1 MYRLVTLVL
10 VSLSPPDPSFQ
21 PSLAE
26 HWAAQHMHESSV
38 AQQVQQPVAPSF
50 QPAAG
55 PSMTSSNSNISST
68 VCQVAPPL
76 VPPMTLPPVVQQV
89 QQAVAPSFQPAVGPP
104 IETTSDFGI
113 SSTVCQVAPP
123 PVPPMT
129 LPPTVP
135 VVQQVQ
141 QAVAPSQHSRSTPV
155 VTAGQTSH
163 PIAPSVEPSSAAAP
177 PVTPGDAASQPPDI
191 ATAPPQGTLPPNHV
205 PPEQG
210 QDGGPPLYH
219 GPVPYP
225 HGWYGPPGPYYGPYG
240 GWGYPEMDSSGA
252 RPAAFPGN
260 DGQAHPGKQA
270 AGHFDMRQFYYPG
283 QMFAYPNGFQPPNA
297 EGGRVARGGAASKD
311 NK

>member
-1 MYRLVTLVL
+1 MQTTLMCPRRLQMYQLVSLVL

-26 HWAAQHMHESSV
+26 HWAAQHVHESSV

-55 PSMTSSNSNISST
+55 PSMTSGNSDISST

-89 QQAVAPSFQPAVGPP
+89 QQV
-104 IETTSDFGI
+104 
-113 SSTVCQVAPP
+113 
-123 PVPPMT
+123 
-129 LPPTVP
+129 
-135 VVQQVQ
+135 
-141 QAVAPSQHSRSTPV
+141 VAPSQHSRSTPV

-163 PIAPSVEPSSAAAP
+163 PIAPSIEPSSAAAP

-191 ATAPPQGTLPPNHV
+191 AMVPPQGTLPPNHI

-219 GPVPYP
+219 GPIPYP
-225 HGWYGPPGPYYGPYG
+225 HGWYGPPRPYYGPYG

-270 AGHFDMRQFYYPG
+270 AGHFDMRQSYYPG

-297 EGGRVARGGAASKD
+297 EGGHAARGSAASKD